1 MIARDRTTGDSVTY
15 APPSITTSMS
25 CASSRPSCE
34 SPVRCRTRGVPLG
47 GGGHVLAAVVDQ
59 LHRPAALQ
67 RQQGRVQGDVGREFF
82 LAAEPATGGRLDHP
96 HSGLVARERVLQ
108 RLEDVVETLHRA
120 LHHQH
125 VALEI
130 GDHPLSLEVD
140 VLLCAGLVRARD
152 DHRSLRE
159 RTLHIALHYLEVL
172 EDVVR
177 AVLDLVGGGGGG
189 GGGPEVE
196 GG

>member
-1 MIARDRTTGDSVTY
+1 
-15 APPSITTSMS
+15 
-25 CASSRPSCE
+25 
-34 SPVRCRTRGVPLG
+34 
-47 GGGHVLAAVVDQ
+47 
-59 LHRPAALQ
+59 
-67 RQQGRVQGDVGREFF
+67 
-82 LAAEPATGGRLDHP
+82 
-96 HSGLVARERVLQ
+96 
-108 RLEDVVETLHRA
+108 
-120 LHHQH
+120 HHQH

-152 DHRSLRE
+152 DRRSLRE

-196 GG
+196 GGRLGRDHHVDRAHGASHRVTRRVSEQQHRLVHVPHV